1 MTLKC
6 HPMWVNN
13 KLNILRSN
21 ASKMSEV
28 LNFQILL
35 PWAKQNK
42 TQTWKEKRQ
51 KENLGGF
58 LEVKVLILSHSGT
71 ILGGN
76 HGYIGEGIICI
87 CLWCDDHVRKSLSC
101 SHFHNCVHMAG
112 LWTSNRPWHVS
123 KLQCLTQGR
132 QRRTVQYIKKGMC
145 MQTFSPATSFR
156 ALHQASLLPEQILN
170 NFVINSFPDV
180 VIHHYIKRPTVSWCY
195 SNIYI

>member
-1 MTLKC
+1 MHPRCLRYWIFKFYYHEQSKTKHRLEKKSLK
-6 HPMWVNN
+6 
-13 KLNILRSN
+13 KKI
-21 ASKMSEV
+21 
-28 LNFQILL
+28 FFF
-35 PWAKQNK
+35 
-42 TQTWKEKRQ
+42 
-51 KENLGGF
+51 F

-76 HGYIGEGIICI
+76 HGYIGEGILCI

-132 QRRTVQYIKKGMC
+132 QRRTGQYIKKGMC

-170 NFVINSFPDV
+170 NFVIN
-180 VIHHYIKRPTVSWCY
+180 
-195 SNIYI
+195 